1 MRLKQ
6 IASALA
12 LLTISGC
19 SLFPQEARE
28 VEIITKPVKI
38 DIVQPTL
45 PRPVELKEPRW
56 YVVSDKKIANEDRT
70 YLDKFIEDIKK
81 WCETNTEYQDNKE
94 NYGHSVASELARP
107 NNMLEDW
114 AKLFLSAFMKKS
126 GQFGGASMSSKP
138 IAVTLRKE
146 RSMMMPWNNTDS
158 ISISKN
164 LCTANLIS

>member
-28 VEIITKPVKI
+28 VEIITKPVQI
-38 DIVQPTL
+38 NITQPTL

-70 YLDKFIEDIKK
+70 
-81 WCETNTEYQDNKE
+81 
-94 NYGHSVASELARP
+94 
-107 NNMLEDW
+107 
-114 AKLFLSAFMKKS
+114 
-126 GQFGGASMSSKP
+126 
-138 IAVTLRKE
+138 
-146 RSMMMPWNNTDS
+146 
-158 ISISKN
+158 
-164 LCTANLIS
+164 

>member
-6 IASALA
+6 MASALA

-81 WCETNTEYQDNKE
+81 KHGGDVVFVAM
-94 NYGHSVASELARP
+94 SVADYEL
-107 NNMLEDW
+107 
-114 AKLFLSAFMKKS
+114 
-126 GQFGGASMSSKP
+126 MSYNTQELKRYINQLGEVIVYYRNVTINEEPAAAVGIDVKP
-138 IAVTLRKE
+138 Q
-146 RSMMMPWNNTDS
+146 P
-158 ISISKN
+158 
-164 LCTANLIS
+164 